1 MAAQIRVLRR
11 RIKSVQSTKK
21 ITRAME
27 LIAASRIARAQQR
40 ARAAAPYADE
50 ITRVISQVAS
60 QGGSMTHPLVVDRP
74 TPRSAA
80 VIVVTSDRGLAGGY
94 NSNVLRGRRGRQRD
108 PAPGGQGARSL
119 PRRPQGRRLLPVPP
133 APDRRQLDRV
143 HRAADVRT
151 RPRRS
156 PTPSSRRFV
165 RGGEEPDGV
174 DEVHLVY
181 TQFVSGL
188 VQRPVAKRLL
198 PLVVEYSDE
207 PSPHGPVPLYDFEPD
222 AESVLDAL
230 LPRYAESRIFT
241 ALLESAASESAARRR
256 AMKAATDN
264 AEELHQGA
272 DPRGQ
277 HRTPGIHHPG
287 NQGDRRRRRGA
298 DGLRRK
304 QWELTR
310 HDRSC

>member
-11 RIKSVQSTKK
+11 RIRSVQSTKK

-40 ARAAAPYADE
+40 ARAAAPYAEE

-94 NSNVLRGRRGRQRD
+94 NSNVLRVAEDVNAVLRQEGKEPRSYLIGRKGVGFYRFRQRPIAD
-108 PAPGGQGARSL
+108 SWTGFSEQPTY
-119 PRRPQGRRLLPVPP
+119 
-133 APDRRQLDRV
+133 
-143 HRAADVRT
+143 AAAKIVADAVIDA
-151 RPRRS
+151 
-156 PTPSSRRFV
+156 FV
-165 RGGEEPDGV
+165 RGGEEADGV

-198 PLVVEYSDE
+198 PLVVESSDE

-230 LPRYAESRIFT
+230 LPRYAESRIFA

-264 AEELHQGA
+264 AEDFIKA
-272 DPRGQ
+272 
-277 HRTPGIHHPG
+277 
-287 NQGDRRRRRGA
+287 
-298 DGLRRK
+298 
-304 QWELTR
+304 LTR
-310 HDRSC
+310 EANAARQASITQEIMEIVGGAEALTDSDASSGS